1 MEFKYLVVETDE
13 EGIAILRLNRPEAK
27 NALNLELIAELG
39 DAADML
45 ARDEKVS
52 AVIVTGGE
60 EDFAAGGDIKEMS
73 GKYAP
78 DMLTAYGADLSGFE
92 KIERIPKPVI
102 AAVSGYAL
110 GGGTELALV
119 CDMIVASETAVFG
132 MPEITLG
139 IIPGAGGTQRLPRLL
154 GPNRA
159 KEFIFTGDFYNA
171 EVSREIGL
179 VNRIVPVA
187 DLLEEAK
194 KLARRCIR
202 NGAVALACAKA
213 CVNEGMNTD
222 LYSGLSFERK
232 CFSLLFSTEDQKE
245 GMAAFKE
252 KRKAEFKGR

>member
-13 EGIAILRLNRPEAK
+13 EGIATLRLNRPEAK

-39 DAADML
+39 DAADIL
-45 ARDEKVS
+45 ARDDAVR

-60 EDFAAGGDIKEMS
+60 ENFAAGGDIKEMS

-92 KIERIPKPVI
+92 KIERIPKPVV

-139 IIPGAGGTQRLPRLL
+139 IIPGAGGTQRLPRLV

-159 KEFIFTGDFYNA
+159 KEFIFTGSFYDVEA
-171 EVSREIGL
+171 CREMGL
-179 VNRIVPVA
+179 VNKVVPVSE
-187 DLLEEAK
+187 LLEEAK

-213 CVNEGMNTD
+213 CVNDGLNTD

-232 CFSLLFSTEDQKE
+232 CFSLLFSTADQKE

>member
-1 MEFKYLVVETDE
+1 MEFKYLLVETDG
-13 EGIAILRLNRPEAK
+13 EGIATIRLNRPEAR

-39 DAADML
+39 EAADML
-45 ARDEKVS
+45 ARDEAVR

-60 EDFAAGGDIKEMS
+60 ENFAAGGDIKEMS

-78 DMLTAYGADLSGFE
+78 DMLNAYGADLSGFE

-139 IIPGAGGTQRLPRLL
+139 IIPGAGGTQRLPRLV

-159 KEFIFTGDFYNA
+159 KEMIFTGSFYDA
-171 EVSREIGL
+171 RACLEMGL
-179 VNRIVPVA
+179 VNKVVPV
-187 DLLEEAK
+187 EELMTEARE
-194 KLARRCIR
+194 LARRCIR

-213 CVNEGMNTD
+213 CVNEGMNLD
-222 LYSGLSFERK
+222 LYSGLAYERK

-252 KRKAEFKGR
+252 KRKPEFKGR

>member
-1 MEFKYLVVETDE
+1 MDFKYLLVDKDD
-13 EGIAILRLNRPEAK
+13 EGIATIRLNRPEAR
-27 NALNLELIAELG
+27 NALNQEFISELG
-39 DAADML
+39 TAADL
-45 ARDEKVS
+45 VARDQEVR

-60 EDFAAGGDIKEMS
+60 EVFAAGGDIKEMS

-78 DMLTAYGADLSGFE
+78 DMLTAYGADLSGFD

-110 GGGTELALV
+110 GGGCELALV

-139 IIPGAGGTQRLPRLL
+139 VIPGAGGTQRLPRLI

-159 KEFIFTGDFYNA
+159 KEMILSGSFYDVEA
-171 EVSREIGL
+171 CREMGL
-179 VNRIVPVA
+179 VNKVVTV
-187 DLLEEAK
+187 DEMMEEAR

-222 LYSGLSFERK
+222 LMSGLSFERK
-232 CFSLLFSTEDQKE
+232 CFSLLFSTDDQKE
-245 GMAAFKE
+245 GMEAFKG
-252 KRKAEFKGR
+252 KRKPEFKGR

>member
-1 MEFKYLVVETDE
+1 MEFKHLVIDKDG
-13 EGIAILRLNRPEAK
+13 EGIAVLRLNRPEAR

-39 DAADML
+39 EAADLL
-45 ARDEKVS
+45 ARDGEVK

-60 EDFAAGGDIKEMS
+60 EVFAAGGDIKEMA
-73 GKYAP
+73 GKCAP

-92 KIERIPKPVI
+92 KMERIPKPVI

-139 IIPGAGGTQRLPRLL
+139 IIPGAGGTQRLPRLI

-159 KEFIFTGDFYNA
+159 KEIIFSGDFYDA
-171 EVSREIGL
+171 EACREMGL
-179 VNRIVPVA
+179 VNKVVPVA
-187 DLLEEAK
+187 DLMVEAK
-194 KLARRCIR
+194 NLARRCIR

-213 CVNEGMNTD
+213 CVNEGMNMD
-222 LYSGLSFERK
+222 LYSGLSYERK